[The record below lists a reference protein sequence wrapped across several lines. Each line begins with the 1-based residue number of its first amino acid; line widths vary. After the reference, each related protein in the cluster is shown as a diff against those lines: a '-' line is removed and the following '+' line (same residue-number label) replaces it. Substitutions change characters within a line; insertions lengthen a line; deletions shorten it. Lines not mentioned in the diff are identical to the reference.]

1 MYYDYRCYFIVN
13 MMLQIDICMVIELFK
28 TVLSRNI
35 MQFQISSW
43 TEIR

>member
-1 MYYDYRCYFIVN
+1 
-13 MMLQIDICMVIELFK
+13 MMLQIDICVVIELFK